1 MKNLILIGAGDW
13 GQEVHS
19 WIHESIQYGVEYI
32 FKGFIDDNVNI
43 LANSNLDSNLYLGSV
58 NSYLPEENDVF
69 ICTIA
74 NLKYKEK
81 AIHKIFV
88 KGGRFVNAFHKS
100 VCFIGKFEI
109 GYGVILSPFVAISNN
124 CKIGNHIGIN
134 LFCSIG
140 HDVIIGDYSQLSAH
154 CDLTGHVV
162 LGNNVFLGSR
172 VSIIPSVN
180 IVSNSVLGAGAV
192 IFRNIKIPG
201 TYIGN
206 PAKKLDQ

>member
-32 FKGFIDDNVNI
+32 FKGFIDDNVNV
-43 LANSNLDSNLYLGSV
+43 LAKSDLDTNLYLGPV
-58 NSYLPEENDVF
+58 NSYIPIENDVF

-74 NLKYKEK
+74 NLNYKEK
-81 AIHKIFV
+81 AIQNIFL

-100 VCFIGKFEI
+100 VCFIGKSQI

-162 LGNNVFLGSR
+162 LGANVFLGSR
-172 VSIIPSVN
+172 VSIIPNVN
-180 IVSNSVLGAGAV
+180 IASYTVLGAGAV
-192 IFRNIKIPG
+192 VFRNIKESA

-206 PAKKLDQ
+206 PAKKLE

>member
-19 WIHESIQYGVEYI
+19 WIHESIQYGIEYI
-32 FKGFIDDNVNI
+32 FKGFIDDNVNVF
-43 LANSNLDSNLYLGSV
+43 AKSNLDSNLYLGSI
-58 NSYLPEENDVF
+58 NSYIPDENDVF

-81 AIHKIFV
+81 AIQNIIF

-100 VCFIGKFEI
+100 VCFIGKSEI
-109 GYGVILSPFVAISNN
+109 GFGVILSPFVAISNK

-162 LGNNVFLGSR
+162 LGANVFLGSR
-172 VSIIPSVN
+172 VSIIPNVH
-180 IVSNSVLGAGAV
+180 IAPYTVLGAGAV
-192 IFRNIKIPG
+192 VFRNIKESA

-206 PAKKLDQ
+206 PAKKLE